1 MTVVIDTNVILTAR
15 VVGHR
20 NHPIFLALAT
30 GRIIL
35 VVSVAILLEWEEIV
49 TARASA
55 DQWRK
60 LSRTIDLASELSG
73 NIRVVEPSFHFHL
86 ITADPDDDKFA
97 DCAIAANADYL
108 VTEDAHFDAIKSAGY
123 SPRVIT
129 PQDFIALL

>member
-30 GRIIL
+30 GRII
-35 VVSVAILLEWEEIV
+35 VAVSEAILLEWEEII

-55 DQWRK
+55 EQWRK
-60 LSRTIDLASELSG
+60 LSSIISLALEFRG
-73 NIRVVEPSFHFHL
+73 NVRIVEPSFRFHL
-86 ITADPDDDKFA
+86 IVADPDDDKFA

-108 VTEDAHFDAIKSAGY
+108 VTEDAHFDAMKTSGY
-123 SPRVIT
+123 GPRVIT
-129 PQDFIALL
+129 PQGFIALL